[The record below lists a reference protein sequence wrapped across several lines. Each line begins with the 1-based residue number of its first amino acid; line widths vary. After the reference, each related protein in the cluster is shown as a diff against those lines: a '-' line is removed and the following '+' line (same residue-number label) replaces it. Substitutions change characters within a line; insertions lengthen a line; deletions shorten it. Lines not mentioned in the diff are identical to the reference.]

1 VSETAPRLDLRP
13 DHWAIVRRI
22 LRRHVPDR
30 KVLAFGSR
38 ATWTAKDYSDLD
50 LAILG
55 DEPLPLDAMSA
66 LAEGF
71 RESDLPF
78 KVDLVDWA
86 RVDDTLR
93 DVIRHEGVEVL
104 VSANTLA
111 TTCRFHPASG
121 PVDSMSSRE
130 EPTTGGRPASD
141 EWCEA
146 TLGDVITLKRGY
158 DLPQRERMHGP
169 IPVVSSSGITDHH
182 SECRVSGPGVVI
194 GRYGTLGKVF
204 FIPGDFWPL
213 NTSLYVQDFKGND
226 PQFISYFLRSLNF
239 SAYSDKAAVPGLNR
253 NHLHQEAVRI
263 PARIEDQCAI
273 AHVLGTLDDK
283 IELNRRMNQTLE
295 AMARAIFKDWFVDFG
310 PVRAKMEEREPYLP
324 PEIWGL
330 FPDALDEEGKPVG
343 WQTYTLSDLAHHH
356 RATVSPSA
364 EPDRIFEHYSIPA
377 YDAANEPS
385 LDSGGS
391 IKSNKTIVVE
401 GAVLLSKLNPEIER
415 VWLPNPKRQALQV
428 ASTEFLALTPLP
440 PATRSILY
448 CLFRSPDLRGEM
460 AAMVTGTSK
469 SHQRV
474 PPKALLA
481 RELLIADP
489 QLLGSFD
496 QMVLPF
502 FDRLLSNRREART
515 LAQTRD
521 LLLPKLMSGGMRP
534 PDVERVVKAVA

>member
-1 VSETAPRLDLRP
+1 VDRVDNYLFDGEYLLIAEDGENLRTRNTP
-13 DHWAIVRRI
+13 IAFLVNGKFWVNNHAHIVRGNHKADTRYLMYALSNLDISGYLTGSTMPKLTQGNMNRI
-22 LRRHVPDR
+22 SLSVP
-30 KVLAFGSR
+30 
-38 ATWTAKDYSDLD
+38 
-50 LAILG
+50 
-55 DEPLPLDAMSA
+55 PLS
-66 LAEGF
+66 E
-71 RESDLPF
+71 
-78 KVDLVDWA
+78 
-86 RVDDTLR
+86 
-93 DVIRHEGVEVL
+93 
-104 VSANTLA
+104 
-111 TTCRFHPASG
+111 
-121 PVDSMSSRE
+121 
-130 EPTTGGRPASD
+130 
-141 EWCEA
+141 
-146 TLGDVITLKRGY
+146 
-158 DLPQRERMHGP
+158 QR
-169 IPVVSSSGITDHH
+169 
-182 SECRVSGPGVVI
+182 
-194 GRYGTLGKVF
+194 
-204 FIPGDFWPL
+204 
-213 NTSLYVQDFKGND
+213 
-226 PQFISYFLRSLNF
+226 
-239 SAYSDKAAVPGLNR
+239 
-253 NHLHQEAVRI
+253 
-263 PARIEDQCAI
+263 AI
-273 AHVLGTLDDK
+273 AHILGTLDDK